1 MDIFL
6 KAAAC
11 VLIAVVISMIL
22 SKYGKDFSVLL
33 AISVCVMVVG
43 AAAVYLE
50 NIFSFVELLQ
60 QKWNLNNELLAI
72 LLKCV
77 GIGLLAEI
85 ISMIC
90 TDSGNS
96 AFGKVIHFLSTAVIL
111 YLCIPLFT
119 ELLDMV
125 ESILGNV

>member
-43 AAAVYLE
+43 IAATYLE
-50 NIFSFVELLQ
+50 KIFSFIELLQ
-60 QKWNLNNELLAI
+60 EKWNLNRELLAI

-77 GIGLLAEI
+77 GIGLLSEI

-90 TDSGNS
+90 ADSGNS

-125 ESILGNV
+125 ESVLGNV